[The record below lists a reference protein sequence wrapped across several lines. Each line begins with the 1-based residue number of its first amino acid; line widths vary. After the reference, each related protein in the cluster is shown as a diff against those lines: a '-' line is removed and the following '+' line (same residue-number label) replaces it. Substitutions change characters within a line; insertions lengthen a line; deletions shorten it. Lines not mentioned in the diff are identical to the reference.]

1 MGANNSSVS
10 SWGVAIKIS
19 KKILISVFSIIP
31 AILQNLTFLL
41 KNITAILFEN
51 GRMSLEM

>member
-1 MGANNSSVS
+1 M
-10 SWGVAIKIS
+10 KIS
-19 KKILISVFSIIP
+19 EKILVSVFSIMP